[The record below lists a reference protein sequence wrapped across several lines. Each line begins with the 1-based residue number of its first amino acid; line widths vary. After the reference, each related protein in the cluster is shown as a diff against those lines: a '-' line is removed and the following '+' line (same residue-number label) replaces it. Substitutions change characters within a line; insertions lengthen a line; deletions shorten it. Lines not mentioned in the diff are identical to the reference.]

1 MRRGAASPTH
11 RRAVQAEERRREIL
25 RLRLAGL
32 SFRQI
37 AQQMGMSVGGVHK
50 LLMAYLKSIP
60 YEDIETLR
68 RLELERLDVATMLAM
83 KRIEEGDLAGIDRLV
98 RIIDTRMRITG
109 GYQVQAVDATQPIQ
123 LVWPE
128 ELAPGGTE

>member
-1 MRRGAASPTH
+1 
-11 RRAVQAEERRREIL
+11 
-25 RLRLAGL
+25 
-32 SFRQI
+32 
-37 AQQMGMSVGGVHK
+37 
-50 LLMAYLKSIP
+50 KSIP